1 MDELVVPYTRGA
13 RVITIVMAVCT
24 VPGLAVITF
33 GISIVAGVW
42 PRRPSLSG

>member
-1 MDELVVPYTRGA
+1 MDELVVPYTRDA
-13 RVITIVMAVCT
+13 RVITIVTAVFT

-33 GISIVAGVW
+33 GVSNLGWVW